1 MDGSDPSMH
10 SRQALAPNQMIRTR
24 KRKFHKSSFVILN
37 RDCDGKKTRERPRSS
52 DHGVETRTRTSFDEC
67 SSLLFLLLTTQPPP
81 SNSEHVGR
89 LEVASDD
96 GMGDK
101 GRKGSP
107 GVSF

>member
-1 MDGSDPSMH
+1 M
-10 SRQALAPNQMIRTR
+10 
-24 KRKFHKSSFVILN
+24 FFSS
-37 RDCDGKKTRERPRSS
+37 
-52 DHGVETRTRTSFDEC
+52 
-67 SSLLFLLLTTQPPP
+67 FLLLTTQPPP